1 MSSSFEKSVKGATKI
16 KNAPPKAKYIEH
28 LLIATHSGEAGVGE
42 VFRAMHYRLRD
53 STWTVVLKGLLT
65 AHLMIREGAQ
75 EVTLAYLSKHRN
87 MLAISSF
94 TDAQTQ
100 GRNIRRYAN
109 YLTERARAYRETK
122 IDWCRS
128 GDGRLEKLS
137 VDKGLLRETETV
149 LHQLAALVKCDVL
162 DSEGETDITISI
174 FKLLVLD
181 LLALF
186 QCLNQGLINILGR
199 FFEMSKTDAER
210 AMEIYRNFSKYTDHV
225 VQYLSVARQYEY
237 RTGVQVPKLTHAPVN
252 LGRQLEEYLNDADF
266 EVQRR
271 QYLAEQD
278 FKKGGKAKDAF
289 DLPKPPR
296 SPTGRASSA
305 QNSSNPFPAPPKDA
319 PKPAAKGPDPDLID
333 FFGSIEQNQTTMQV
347 NTQPSAPGQNMFQP
361 PQQQLHLQPTGFINN
376 AATFPLANNQ
386 FQQQQ
391 DIFQPQ
397 QNMFQ
402 QQVPQ
407 PQPAPLQPTF
417 TGAGFGGFTPQ
428 PQNNFQPSSLA
439 PIPQNTTAN
448 FQGQNFMQ
456 QPQQQQQQQQVP
468 GQLLPMQTGTTN
480 PFRQS
485 MMMAQPTGV
494 PNFMNQQPLQQ
505 QQQPQPQQP
514 QQTGFVAPA
523 LNRQSTNPF
532 AKSVSPPNNNSPFQS
547 QAPAPLQATPTGT
560 NPFARNSPQQ
570 QQQQLPPM
578 PAMPGQQQQQAGA
591 LAPQPTG
598 VTNPFRQGD
607 FVNHTTGMGWQ
618 HNQAPIGGGI
628 DQLQTVS
635 VFPRPTQQS
644 PWQQ

>member
-65 AHLMIREGAQ
+65 SHLMIREGAQ

-109 YLTERARAYRETK
+109 YLNERARAYRDTK
-122 IDWCRS
+122 IDWVRS
-128 GDGRLEKLS
+128 GEGRLERLS
-137 VDKGLLRETETV
+137 VDKGLLRETESV
-149 LHQLAALVKCDVL
+149 LHQLAALLKCDVL

-199 FFEMSKTDAER
+199 FFEMSRTDAER
-210 AMEIYRNFSKYTDHV
+210 AMEIYRSFSKYTDYV

-252 LGRQLEEYLNDADF
+252 LGRQLEEYLNDTDF
-266 EVQRR
+266 EIHRR
-271 QYLAEQD
+271 QYIAEQD
-278 FKKGGKAKDAF
+278 FKKGGKGKDAF

-296 SPTGRASSA
+296 SPTGRAGSA
-305 QNSSNPFPAPPKDA
+305 QNSSNPFPALPKDA
-319 PKPAAKGPDPDLID
+319 PKPATKGPDPDLID
-333 FFGSIEQNQTTMQV
+333 FFDSIEKNQTTMQV
-347 NTQPSAPGQNMFQP
+347 NTQPTVPGQNMFQP
-361 PQQQLHLQPTGFINN
+361 PQQPLQQLDLQPTGFINH
-376 AATFPLANNQ
+376 AASFPLANNQ

-391 DIFQPQ
+391 
-397 QNMFQ
+397 NMFQ
-402 QQVPQ
+402 QPIQQ
-407 PQPAPLQPTF
+407 QQQPAPLQPNF

-428 PQNNFQPSSLA
+428 PQNSFQPSSLGT
-439 PIPQNTTAN
+439 IPQNTTAN
-448 FQGQNFMQ
+448 FQGQNFLQ
-456 QPQQQQQQQQVP
+456 QPQQQQQQQQQQMP
-468 GQLLPMQTGTTN
+468 GQLMPMQTGTTN

-485 MMMAQPTGV
+485 MMAQPTGMQG
-494 PNFMNQQPLQQ
+494 FMNQQPLQ

-560 NPFARNSPQQ
+560 NPFARNVPQQ
-570 QQQQLPPM
+570 QQQAPPM
-578 PAMPGQQQQQAGA
+578 PSMPGQLQQQPGA

-618 HNQAPIGGGI
+618 HNQTPIGGGI
-628 DQLQTVS
+628 DQIQTVP
-635 VFPRPTQQS
+635 VFPRPAQQT

>member
-65 AHLMIREGAQ
+65 VHLMIREGAQ
-75 EVTLAYLSKHRN
+75 EVTLGYLSKHRN

-109 YLTERARAYRETK
+109 YLTERARAYRDTK
-122 IDWCRS
+122 IDWVRS
-128 GDGRLEKLS
+128 GEGRLERLS
-137 VDKGLLRETETV
+137 VDKGLLRETETL
-149 LHQLAALVKCDVL
+149 LHQLAALLKCDVL

-210 AMEIYRNFSKYTDHV
+210 AMEIYRGFSKYTDYV
-225 VQYLSVARQYEY
+225 VQYLSVARQYEH

-252 LGRQLEEYLNDADF
+252 LGRQLEDYLNDSDF
-266 EVQRR
+266 EIHRR

-278 FKKGGKAKDAF
+278 FKKGGKGKEPF

-296 SPTGRASSA
+296 SPTSRVSSTH
-305 QNSSNPFPAPPKDA
+305 NSSNPFPAPPKDA
-319 PKPAAKGPDPDLID
+319 PKAAKGPDPDLID

-347 NTQPSAPGQNMFQP
+347 NTQPAAPGQNMFQP
-361 PQQQLHLQPTGFINN
+361 PQQPPQQLELQPTGFINR
-376 AATFPLANNQ
+376 AASFPLANNQ
-386 FQQQQ
+386 FQQ
-391 DIFQPQ
+391 PQ

-402 QQVPQ
+402 QQLMQ
-407 PQPAPLQPTF
+407 QQQPAPLQPNF

-428 PQNNFQPSSLA
+428 PQNNFQPNSLA

-448 FQGQNFMQ
+448 FQGQNFL
-456 QPQQQQQQQQVP
+456 QPQQQQQP
-468 GQLLPMQTGTTN
+468 GQLQPMQTGFTN

-485 MMMAQPTGV
+485 MMMAQPTGM
-494 PNFMNQQPLQQ
+494 PNFMNQQPQQMQQ
-505 QQQPQPQQP
+505 QQMQQPQQMQP
-514 QQTGFVAPA
+514 QQTGFVAPN

-532 AKSVSPPNNNSPFQS
+532 AKSVSPPPANNSPFQS
-547 QAPAPLQATPTGT
+547 QPPAPLQATPTGT
-560 NPFARNSPQQ
+560 NPFARNVPQQ
-570 QQQQLPPM
+570 QQIPPV
-578 PAMPGQQQQQAGA
+578 PAMPGQQQQPGA

-607 FVNHTTGMGWQ
+607 FVNHQTGMGWQ
-618 HNQAPIGGGI
+618 HNQTPIGGGI
-628 DQLQTVS
+628 DQIQTVP
-635 VFPRPTQQS
+635 VFPRPTQQT

>member
-109 YLTERARAYRETK
+109 YLTERARAYRDTK
-122 IDWCRS
+122 IDWVRS
-128 GDGRLEKLS
+128 GEGRLEKLS
-137 VDKGLLRETETV
+137 VDKGLLRETESV
-149 LHQLAALVKCDVL
+149 LHQLAALLKCDVL
-162 DSEGETDITISI
+162 DSEGETDITLSI

-181 LLALF
+181 LLSLF

-199 FFEMSKTDAER
+199 FFEMSRTDAER
-210 AMEIYRNFSKYTDHV
+210 ALEIYRSFSKYTDYV

-252 LGRQLEEYLNDADF
+252 LGRQLEDYLNDADF
-266 EVQRR
+266 DVHRR

-278 FKKGGKAKDAF
+278 FKKGGKDKDAF

-319 PKPAAKGPDPDLID
+319 PKTAAKGPDPDLID
-333 FFGSIEQNQTTMQV
+333 FFGSIEQNQTTMHV
-347 NTQPSAPGQNMFQP
+347 NTPPSAPGQNMFQP
-361 PQQQLHLQPTGFINN
+361 PQQPQQLELQPTGFVNP
-376 AATFPLANNQ
+376 AASFPLANNQ

-391 DIFQPQ
+391 
-397 QNMFQ
+397 NMFQ
-402 QQVPQ
+402 QPAQQ
-407 PQPAPLQPTF
+407 QPAPLQSNF

-428 PQNNFQPSSLA
+428 PQNNFQPGSLG
-439 PIPQNTTAN
+439 PIPQNGTAN
-448 FQGQNFMQ
+448 FQGQNFIQQPPQ
-456 QPQQQQQQQQVP
+456 QPQMP
-468 GQLLPMQTGTTN
+468 GQLMPMQTGTTN

-485 MMMAQPTGV
+485 MMMAQPTGIQ
-494 PNFMNQQPLQQ
+494 NFMNQQPMQQ
-505 QQQPQPQQP
+505 QPQPQPQPQQP

-532 AKSVSPPNNNSPFQS
+532 AKSVSPTNNNSPFQS

-560 NPFARNSPQQ
+560 NPFARNVPQQ
-570 QQQQLPPM
+570 QQTPPM

-607 FVNHTTGMGWQ
+607 FVNHATGMGWQ
-618 HNQAPIGGGI
+618 HNQTPIGGGL
-628 DQLQTVS
+628 DQIQTVPI
-635 VFPRPTQQS
+635 FPRPAQQS
-644 PWQQ
+644 PWQ